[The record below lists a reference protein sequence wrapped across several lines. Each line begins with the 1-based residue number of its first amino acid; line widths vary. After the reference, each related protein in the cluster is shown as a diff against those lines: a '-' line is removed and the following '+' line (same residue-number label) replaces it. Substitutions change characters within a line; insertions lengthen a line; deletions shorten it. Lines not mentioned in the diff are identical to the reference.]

1 MNELNDLLKNVI
13 KFKCSE
19 NEIQLIVED
28 IRKRSEIK
36 NNEDKEGEDTIKFIW
51 FLEIVDILKKE
62 KLILVQLSNSLNY
75 IIFIILMVLLII
87 YLSEFYSYS

>member
-1 MNELNDLLKNVI
+1 M
-13 KFKCSE
+13 
-19 NEIQLIVED
+19 LIVED
-28 IRKRSEIK
+28 IRKRNEIK
-36 NNEDKEGEDTIKFIW
+36 SNDQKENDNNIKFIW

-87 YLSEFYSYS
+87 YLAEFYSYT